1 MAEQLTQAQREKRKR
16 DSGRA
21 GYDPAL
27 TALSRGAPV
36 MVYDGA
42 CNLCHGW
49 VRFALKR
56 DRAERLRFLAA
67 QSPLG
72 QEFLK
77 RNRLPAQTFDSFYL
91 VENAVILHKST
102 GFLSHGAVSA
112 LAMAVAGGVRG
123 SADSSARS
131 ASTTGSRRTA
141 IAGSA
146 GASCAW
152 SRTRRRPSGSS
163 DRFHG
168 AHPYYGRVGFGNH
181 VSRTCARR
189 GDECPA
195 SRCRRLF
202 LAADRTTLY
211 DAEKPRRTHRSAS
224 RDCAAR
230 AELDLVRIRA
240 DLGRQGRAV
249 VRLDCLPAN

>member
-77 RNRLPAQTFDSFYL
+77 RNRLPAQAF
-91 VENAVILHKST
+91 LHEQEARFAT
-102 GFLSHGAVSA
+102 QHQPRL
-112 LAMAVAGGVRG
+112 LAQFAGQ
-123 SADSSARS
+123 
-131 ASTTGSRRTA
+131 
-141 IAGSA
+141 
-146 GASCAW
+146 
-152 SRTRRRPSGSS
+152 
-163 DRFHG
+163 
-168 AHPYYGRVGFGNH
+168 RVVQQFAGFG
-181 VSRTCARR
+181 A
-189 GDECPA
+189 E
-195 SRCRRLF
+195 
-202 LAADRTTLY
+202 LA
-211 DAEKPRRTHRSAS
+211 K
-224 RDCAAR
+224 DCA
-230 AELDLVRIRA
+230 
-240 DLGRQGRAV
+240 
-249 VRLDCLPAN
+249 